1 MGRGRRMKES
11 AEGEKAGA
19 KDGVG
24 GEAKN
29 GDSVVHFPNHPPRGD
44 YLEIW
49 QHHDIG
55 VLIRATKDFLV
66 HIDKNGHID
75 WETTRD
81 YDQSVKGDA
90 GYNGAKESA
99 ILNDCA
105 ILETSPCAGLSVETV
120 TQFKRL
126 LGEAMVNAFDLDY
139 TAAQRM
145 VATARQFHQN
155 RSQEIS
161 RKWYLVSSFEAV
173 VPVILAASVLWVAR
187 GFWMGLIGETAFW
200 LLLAACAGAIGA
212 LFSVITRSG
221 HLGVDASAG
230 EDLHGLEARSR
241 IAAGAFSG
249 LVVGLAIMTEMILGA
264 LTKGGRMHVV
274 IVLGALAAGAGE
286 RLASSIISKLDS
298 TSPQTPGNGET
309 RKGKGK

>member
-1 MGRGRRMKES
+1 MKEV
-11 AEGEKAGA
+11 AEGETTGKNAGPGA
-19 KDGVG
+19 DSGKD
-24 GEAKN
+24 EAQ
-29 GDSVVHFPNHPPRGD
+29 VVHFPNHPPRGD
-44 YLEIW
+44 YPEVW

-90 GYNGAKESA
+90 RYNATRDSA
-99 ILNDCA
+99 IFNDCA
-105 ILETSPCAGLSVETV
+105 VLETSPCAGFSADTI

-126 LGEAMVNAFDLDY
+126 LGEAMVNAFELDY
-139 TAAQRM
+139 TAAQKM
-145 VATARQFHQN
+145 VATARQFYEN

-173 VPVILAASVLWVAR
+173 IPAVLAAGVLWLVR
-187 GFWMGLIGETAFW
+187 GFWIGLIGETAFW
-200 LLLAACAGAIGA
+200 LLFAACAGAIGA
-212 LFSVITRSG
+212 LFSVISRSG

-230 EDLHGLEARSR
+230 EDLHKVEARSR

-249 LVVGLAIMTEMILGA
+249 LVVGLAIMTDMIFGA
-264 LTKGGRMHVV
+264 LTKGGHLHVV
-274 IVLGALAAGAGE
+274 IVLGALAGGAGE

-298 TSPQTPGNGET
+298 ASPQVPGNGES
-309 RKGKGK
+309 RREKGKR

>member
-1 MGRGRRMKES
+1 MTEQ
-11 AEGEKAGA
+11 AEEEKARA
-19 KDGVG
+19 KAGVG
-24 GEAKN
+24 GDQAED
-29 GDSVVHFPNHPPRGD
+29 GERVLHFPNQPPRGD
-44 YLEIW
+44 YPDIW

-75 WETTRD
+75 WETTPD
-81 YDQSVKGDA
+81 YDRSVKGDA
-90 GYNGAKESA
+90 RHNGAKEGA
-99 ILNDCA
+99 ILNECA
-105 ILETSPCAGLSVETV
+105 VLETSPCSGLSGETV

-126 LGEAMVNAFDLDY
+126 LGEAMVNAFELDY

-161 RKWYLVSSFEAV
+161 RKWYLVSSFKTV
-173 VPVILAASVLWVAR
+173 IPVILAASVLWLAR
-187 GFWMGLIGETAFW
+187 GFWTELIGETAFW
-200 LLLAACAGAIGA
+200 LLLAVCAGAIGA

-230 EDLHGLEARSR
+230 EDLHELEARSR

-264 LTKGGRMHVV
+264 LTKGGRMHLV

-286 RLASSIISKLDS
+286 RLASSIISKLNS
-298 TSPQTPGNGET
+298 TSAQTPGNREE